1 MGGGETVGMGIGI
14 GIGGATGDV
23 NDTFDEEPDL
33 DLLTALSWVEWY
45 ELESVLARPAD
56 SASKPRESEC
66 PAKVPRLDRRSRV
79 PLEDDE
85 EEKPLMERLLAS
97 N

>member
-1 MGGGETVGMGIGI
+1 MGWREAID
-14 GIGGATGDV
+14 IGGATCGVHDM
-23 NDTFDEEPDL
+23 FDDEPNL
-33 DLLTALSWVEWY
+33 DRLAVPSCTAWS
-45 ELESVLARPAD
+45 ELESVLARPEK
-56 SASKPRESEC
+56 SGSKPRESEW